1 VARYVIPFVVMVA
14 DDVHASF
21 VLAPV
26 IRLGTDDTLP
36 VGVRHRSLDI
46 AVVCR
51 HSPDEIRFAVR
62 VNTLTSRPEVH
73 ATIRITSA
81 SSQRCR

>member
-1 VARYVIPFVVMVA
+1 MAGYVIPFVVMVA
-14 DDVHASF
+14 EDVHASF
-21 VLAPV
+21 SLAPE
-26 IRLGTDDTLP
+26 IRLAKDGTLP
-36 VGVRHRSLDI
+36 VGVSHRSLNI

-62 VNTLTSRPEVH
+62 VSTLTSRPEVH
-73 ATIRITSA
+73 ATIMITMA